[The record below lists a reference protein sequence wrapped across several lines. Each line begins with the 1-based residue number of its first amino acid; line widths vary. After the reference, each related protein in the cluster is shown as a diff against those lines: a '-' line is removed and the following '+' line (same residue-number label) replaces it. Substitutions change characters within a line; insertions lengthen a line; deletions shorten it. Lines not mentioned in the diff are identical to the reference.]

1 MTAPL
6 IVENPAPH
14 VRRLVLNRP
23 EQLNT
28 MTAELCEALHV
39 ELRRIAAERGFR
51 AVIITGA
58 GRGFCAGLDLHGYGA
73 APGNEGNDEARNR
86 LANQQHMSSLIL
98 GLRALPQ
105 PVIAAVNGPA
115 AGFGL
120 ALALGCD
127 IRYAA
132 EEAVF
137 RVAFLNIGV
146 SNCDMGTS
154 WLLPRLIGASRSH
167 ELMLTGRRFG
177 AEEALRIGLVADVV
191 AGASSRTG
199 RSKGL
204 HRSPRRPVGG
214 AADQAGDVGGPRGV
228 LGARVGRVRGS
239 PADHVHLRDRSSG
252 GRGRVSGEAPADLRR
267 LAPPAPVAK
276 PSNCRVVVQGI
287 ASGWPRG

>member
-6 IVENPAPH
+6 IVEDPAPH

-39 ELRRIAAERGFR
+39 ELRRVAAERSVR
-51 AVIITGA
+51 VVIITGA
-58 GRGFCAGLDLHGYGA
+58 GRGFCAGLDLRGYGA
-73 APGNEGNDEARNR
+73 APGNEGEDEPRNR

-98 GLRALPQ
+98 ELRALPQ

-132 EEAVF
+132 AEAVF

-154 WLLPRLIGASRSH
+154 WLLPRLVGASRSH
-167 ELMLTGRRFG
+167 ELMLTGRRFD

-191 AGASSRTG
+191 ASGDLPG
-199 RSKGL
+199 RAL
-204 HRSPRRPVGG
+204 EG
-214 AADQAGDVGGPRGV
+214 AADIA
-228 LGARVGRVRGS
+228 A
-239 PADHVHLRDRSSG
+239 
-252 GRGRVSGEAPADLRR
+252 
-267 LAPPAPVAK
+267 LAPWGVRLTKQGMWAALEVSSERAAVEYEDRQQIMATFGSAPPEAVSAFLEK
-276 PSNCRVVVQGI
+276 RTPSFDD
-287 ASGWPRG
+287 